1 MLSLLWIRAIG
12 FCHFVDILENSASQ
26 FFSKLQVGN
35 PGSEPADCLWSR
47 PAHAV
52 LAVSSPPLSLYIPT
66 YLVFLT
72 CECLCLGKNLLCQV
86 DRRYM
91 VDFSKFIV
99 SNNILAIHALLL
111 PYVWVRIANM
121 QRPRLVLE
129 WGPSWLRLVHSR
141 IIIMQITNSL
151 SLNIILINFDP
162 RNEKKIYT
170 LRKFDFFLS
179 NF

>member
-1 MLSLLWIRAIG
+1 MKFQKILNFHKFTIILSLLWIRAIG

-111 PYVWVRIANM
+111 PYVRVRIANM
-121 QRPRLVLE
+121 QKPRLVL
-129 WGPSWLRLVHSR
+129 
-141 IIIMQITNSL
+141 
-151 SLNIILINFDP
+151 DP
-162 RNEKKIYT
+162 RNEKKNIYFT
-170 LRKFDFFLS
+170 KIWFFFLS